1 MQGNDMINLDRTTAT
16 RRARIDSLRKTAL
29 VAGDLPDHLVSI
41 PTLSLYGP
49 VRNNPN
55 YVLGPG
61 PGHSHAGGLG
71 ASARV
76 DNPVRPKP
84 AHRPRCDHEML
95 LDRGLRRQTD

>member
-1 MQGNDMINLDRTTAT
+1 L
-16 RRARIDSLRKTAL
+16 RAIYLITF
-29 VAGDLPDHLVSI
+29 VSI

-49 VRNNPN
+49 VRNDPN

-76 DNPVRPKP
+76 DNPVRPN
-84 AHRPRCDHEML
+84 RL
-95 LDRGLRRQTD
+95 TDRGAITKCCWIAAFGGKLTSLA